1 MKYVISTFK
10 TATGVPAGVAAGVG
24 TVVASG
30 KTYGVVESDLT
41 NVLISVISTIKLFM
55 MSQDGSENF

>member
-1 MKYVISTFK
+1 MKYVIFTFK
-10 TATGVPAGVAAGVG
+10 TATGVPAGVG

-41 NVLISVISTIKLFM
+41 NVLISVIKTIKLFM
-55 MSQDGSENF
+55 MSQDGSEKF